1 MVRELKK
8 DNIVKMKVEGK
19 EKRNTCTQLN
29 HSIALFQQKKNT
41 MELVSKDAVMKIEHR
56 QAMLDNV

>member
-29 HSIALFQQKKNT
+29 HSMALFQQKKNHGIGFKRCSY
-41 MELVSKDAVMKIEHR
+41 E
-56 QAMLDNV
+56 N